1 MMGTDD
7 LSETVADMR
16 HEIVEDLVATHI
28 PEKAYAEQWNAA
40 GLQQEIA
47 RIFGLDLPVTDW
59 AKEEGIADAQIRER
73 LLDAVDR
80 RMAEKAAN
88 FGPDV
93 MRMVERSLL
102 LQVLDQSWK
111 EHLHHLDYL
120 RQAVG
125 LRAYAQKDPL
135 KEDRKSTRLN
145 S

>member
-16 HEIVEDLVATHI
+16 HEIVEDLVAAHI

-73 LLDAVDR
+73 LQDAVAR
-80 RMAEKAAN
+80 RMVAKPAN
-88 FGPDV
+88 LGPHLIP
-93 MRMVERSLL
+93 LL
-102 LQVLDQSWK
+102 APSQTPQGSDPHRK
-111 EHLHHLDYL
+111 EHHI
-120 RQAVG
+120 
-125 LRAYAQKDPL
+125 K
-135 KEDRKSTRLN
+135 
-145 S
+145 

>member
-16 HEIVEDLVATHI
+16 HEIVEDLVAAHI

-93 MRMVERSLL
+93 NRMVARSEERR
-102 LQVLDQSWK
+102 VGK
-111 EHLHHLDYL
+111 EC
-120 RQAVG
+120 V
-125 LRAYAQKDPL
+125 
-135 KEDRKSTRLN
+135 STCEYGG
-145 S
+145 